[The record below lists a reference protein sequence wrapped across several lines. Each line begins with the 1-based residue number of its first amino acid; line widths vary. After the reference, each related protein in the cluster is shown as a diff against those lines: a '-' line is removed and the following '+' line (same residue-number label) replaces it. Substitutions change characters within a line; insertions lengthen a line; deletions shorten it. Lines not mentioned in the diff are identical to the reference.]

1 MHGFA
6 FEMLT
11 WDTFD
16 ISYHAVF
23 EVLTTLNVELAV
35 VITKKKKEK
44 Y

>member
-6 FEMLT
+6 FEMPT

-23 EVLTTLNVELAV
+23 EVLTTLNVEPGGGA
-35 VITKKKKEK
+35 TKKKKEK